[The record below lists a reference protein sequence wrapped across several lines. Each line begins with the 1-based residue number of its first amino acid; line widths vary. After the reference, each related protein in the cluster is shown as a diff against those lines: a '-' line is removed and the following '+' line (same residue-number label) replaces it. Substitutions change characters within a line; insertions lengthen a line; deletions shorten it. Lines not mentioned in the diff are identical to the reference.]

1 MQITG
6 YDHTDVAT
14 ILKVHV
20 LVFVS
25 INTLLLEW
33 ETLTILLKFLFLS
46 LGIFD
51 FIAGT

>member
-33 ETLTILLKFLFLS
+33 ETILLKFLFLS